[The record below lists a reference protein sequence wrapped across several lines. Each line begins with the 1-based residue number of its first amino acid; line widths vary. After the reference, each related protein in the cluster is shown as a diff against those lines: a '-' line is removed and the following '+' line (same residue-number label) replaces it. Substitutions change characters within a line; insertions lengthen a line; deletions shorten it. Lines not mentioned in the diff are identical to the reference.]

1 MVFCFAGLAI
11 LYSAA
16 KEKLMSYVIKLNHKK
31 GKPPIYLG
39 AVPRATDHDDDR
51 VLALERK
58 GLSVYDFEV
67 TLFETLEQAGQFPYP
82 TAEAATTVILGL
94 PKTKNTDYEIV
105 ATGADLRESM
115 DSWSKN

>member
-1 MVFCFAGLAI
+1 
-11 LYSAA
+11 
-16 KEKLMSYVIKLNHKK
+16 MSYVIKLNHKK

-82 TAEAATTVILGL
+82 TAEAITTVILGL

>member
-1 MVFCFAGLAI
+1 VFG
-11 LYSAA
+11 
-16 KEKLMSYVIKLNHKK
+16 EWSYVIKLNHKK

-39 AVPRATDHDDDR
+39 AVPRATDQDDDQ

-67 TLFETLEQAGQFPYP
+67 TLFGTLEAASQFPYP
-82 TAEAATTVILGL
+82 TAEAAASVILGL

-105 ATGADLRESM
+105 ATGDGLHESM
-115 DSWSKN
+115 DSWSNN